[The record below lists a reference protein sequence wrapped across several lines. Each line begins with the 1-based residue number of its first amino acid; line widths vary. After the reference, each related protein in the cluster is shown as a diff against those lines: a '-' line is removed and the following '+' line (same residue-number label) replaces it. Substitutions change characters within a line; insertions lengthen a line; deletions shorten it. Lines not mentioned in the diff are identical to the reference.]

1 MRRREFIAGLGSAA
15 AWPVVVRAQ
24 QPERMRRIGVLMN
37 LAEDDQES
45 RIRVSALE
53 KDLETL
59 GWKVGRTLVINY
71 RWSIDNL
78 EKARAAVIELLPLA
92 PDVILANGTP
102 SVQGLLSVTRTVPA
116 VATLITEPVA
126 MGFVES
132 LARPGGNLTGFTHLP
147 PTVGGKL
154 FDLLREIAPN
164 VARVA
169 YIFNPQ
175 SSPYAGL
182 FYGSMQQAASK
193 VGAQTTYVPVYGP
206 AELEPVFADV
216 ARIPGGGFVTNVDVF
231 TLTHRKLIVE
241 LAARYKLPAIYQRR
255 LFSTDGGLASYS
267 VDDSDHFRQVAAY
280 VDRILRGQ
288 KPADLPVQ
296 QPTKFEIVINL
307 KTAKALGLTIPET
320 LLATADEV
328 IQ

>member
-1 MRRREFIAGLGSAA
+1 MVSRVLRKSSGRLGVVAGASPPIVIKSSWASQMPFRR
-15 AWPVVVRAQ
+15 
-24 QPERMRRIGVLMN
+24 
-37 LAEDDQES
+37 
-45 RIRVSALE
+45 
-53 KDLETL
+53 
-59 GWKVGRTLVINY
+59 VGPDYY

-126 MGFVES
+126 MGFVDS
-132 LARPGGNLTGFTHLP
+132 LARPGGNVTGFTHLP
-147 PTVGGKL
+147 PTAGGKL

-169 YIFNPQ
+169 YIFNPP

-193 VGAQTTYVPVYGP
+193 VGAQTTFVPVYEP
-206 AELEPVFADV
+206 AELEPVLAAA
-216 ARIPGGGFVTNVDVF
+216 ARAPGGGFVTNVDVF

-267 VDDSDHFRQVAAY
+267 VDDNDHFRQIAAY

-288 KPADLPVQ
+288 KHSTGSSPSTRRQLANKLIDHLIGRREER
-296 QPTKFEIVINL
+296 FRHL
-307 KTAKALGLTIPET
+307 DAHRLGCF
-320 LLATADEV
+320 DV
-328 IQ
+328 ND